1 MFRKNKPAFAG
12 FTPPKIRKS
21 MRGCRTRSGLFH
33 DRSVLLFLLPGLL
46 LLMIFYVIPF
56 FSGISYSVTDGSK
69 ANTFVGLKNYEA
81 LWQNKMFLLGLKN
94 TLELSVISAPLLWV
108 ASFFLALMLM
118 SIQPKGTFFRSAS
131 LLPYLAPSSAILLVW
146 LILFDYGGPL
156 NRIADM
162 LGVERVMWLE
172 SAALRMPIILMFI
185 WKNLGFCMVIF
196 LAALQ
201 TVPQSLYEYA
211 TLEGGGFFTKAFK
224 VALPHILPTAFLVF
238 VLAWINAFKI
248 FKEVYVIAGSYPDTS
263 VYTLQHYMN
272 NMFSRLDYQMVTA
285 AAYSFAV
292 IVLALFAVLF
302 ILQRRA
308 AQ

>member
-1 MFRKNKPAFAG
+1 M
-12 FTPPKIRKS
+12 
-21 MRGCRTRSGLFH
+21 
-33 DRSVLLFLLPGLL
+33 
-46 LLMIFYVIPF
+46 
-56 FSGISYSVTDGSK
+56 
-69 ANTFVGLKNYEA
+69 GLKNYEA

-108 ASFFLALMLM
+108 ASFLLALMPM

-162 LGVERVMWLE
+162 MGVERVMWLE
-172 SAALRMPIILMFI
+172 SAALRTPIILMFI

-292 IVLALFAVLF
+292 IVLSLFAVLF

>member
-1 MFRKNKPAFAG
+1 MFRKNK
-12 FTPPKIRKS
+12 S
-21 MRGCRTRSGLFH
+21 L
-33 DRSVLLFLLPGLL
+33 LLFLLPGLL

-69 ANTFVGLKNYEA
+69 TNAFVGLKNCEA
-81 LWQNKMFLLGLKN
+81 LWQNKMFILGLKN

-108 ASFFLALMLM
+108 ASFLLALILL

-156 NRIADM
+156 NRIADV
-162 LGVERVMWLE
+162 LGVERVVWLE
-172 SAALRMPIILMFI
+172 SAALRVPIILMFI

-211 TLEGGGFFTKAFK
+211 TLEGGGFFTKAFR

>member
-1 MFRKNKPAFAG
+1 MFRKN
-12 FTPPKIRKS
+12 TP
-21 MRGCRTRSGLFH
+21 ML
-33 DRSVLLFLLPGLL
+33 LLFLLPGLL
-46 LLMIFYVIPF
+46 LLLLFYVIPL
-56 FSGISYSVTDGSK
+56 FSGVSYSVTDGSK
-69 ANTFVGLKNYEA
+69 ANTFVGMRNYLS
-81 LWQNKMFLLGLKN
+81 LWQNKMFQLGLKN
-94 TLELSVISAPLLWV
+94 TLELSVISAPLLWIF
-108 ASFFLALMLM
+108 AFFLALLLL
-118 SIQPKGTFFRSAS
+118 SISPKGTFFRSSA
-131 LLPYLAPSSAILLVW
+131 LLPYLAPSSAMLLVW

-156 NRIADM
+156 NRMANA
-162 LGVERVMWLE
+162 LGLQRVMWLE
-172 SAALRMPIILMFI
+172 SSALRVPIILMFI

-211 TLEGGGFFTKAFK
+211 MLEGGGFFVKAFR
-224 VALPHILPTAFLVF
+224 VALPHILPTAFLIF

-248 FKEVYVIAGSYPDTS
+248 FKEVYIIAGSYPDRS

-292 IVLALFAVLF
+292 IVLVLFAVLF
-302 ILQRRA
+302 FLQRRT

>member
-1 MFRKNKPAFAG
+1 MFRKN
-12 FTPPKIRKS
+12 TP
-21 MRGCRTRSGLFH
+21 
-33 DRSVLLFLLPGLL
+33 VLMLFLLPGLL
-46 LLMIFYVIPF
+46 LLLLFYVIPL
-56 FSGISYSVTDGSK
+56 FSGVSYSVTDGSK
-69 ANTFVGLKNYEA
+69 ANTFVGMRNYLS
-81 LWQNKMFLLGLKN
+81 LWQNKMFQLGLKN
-94 TLELSVISAPLLWV
+94 TLELSVISAPLLWIF
-108 ASFFLALMLM
+108 AFFLALLLL
-118 SIQPKGTFFRSAS
+118 SISPKGTFFRSSA
-131 LLPYLAPSSAILLVW
+131 LLPYLAPSSAMLLVW

-156 NRIADM
+156 NRMADA
-162 LGVERVMWLE
+162 LSLQRVMWLE
-172 SAALRMPIILMFI
+172 SSALRVPIILMFI

-211 TLEGGGFFTKAFK
+211 TLEGGGFFVKAFR
-224 VALPHILPTAFLVF
+224 VALPHILPTAFLIF

-248 FKEVYVIAGSYPDTS
+248 FKEVYIIAGSYPDRS

-292 IVLALFAVLF
+292 IVLVLFAVLF
-302 ILQRRA
+302 FLQRRT

>member
-1 MFRKNKPAFAG
+1 MFRKN
-12 FTPPKIRKS
+12 TP
-21 MRGCRTRSGLFH
+21 
-33 DRSVLLFLLPGLL
+33 VLMLFLLPGLL
-46 LLMIFYVIPF
+46 LLLLFYVIPL
-56 FSGISYSVTDGSK
+56 FSGVSYSVTDGSK
-69 ANTFVGLKNYEA
+69 ANTFVGMRNYLS
-81 LWQNKMFLLGLKN
+81 LWQNKMFQLGLKN
-94 TLELSVISAPLLWV
+94 TLELSVISAPLLWIF
-108 ASFFLALMLM
+108 AFFLALLLL
-118 SIQPKGTFFRSAS
+118 SISPKGTFFRSSA
-131 LLPYLAPSSAILLVW
+131 LLPYLAPSSAMLLVW

-156 NRIADM
+156 NRMADA
-162 LGVERVMWLE
+162 LGLQRVMWLE
-172 SAALRMPIILMFI
+172 SSALRVPIILMFI

-211 TLEGGGFFTKAFK
+211 TLEGGGFFVKAFR
-224 VALPHILPTAFLVF
+224 VALPHILPTAFLIF

-248 FKEVYVIAGSYPDTS
+248 FKEVYIIAGSYPDRS

-292 IVLALFAVLF
+292 IVLVLFAVLF
-302 ILQRRA
+302 FLQRRT

>member
-1 MFRKNKPAFAG
+1 MFRKNKP
-12 FTPPKIRKS
+12 
-21 MRGCRTRSGLFH
+21 LL
-33 DRSVLLFLLPGLL
+33 LLFLLPGLSL
-46 LLMIFYVIPF
+46 LLIFYVIPL

-69 ANTFVGLKNYEA
+69 ANQFVGMSNYLS
-81 LWQNKMFLLGLKN
+81 LWQNKMFQLGLKN
-94 TLELSVISAPLLWV
+94 TLELSVISAPLLWIV
-108 ASFFLALMLM
+108 SFFLALLLQ
-118 SIQPKGTFFRSAS
+118 SISPRGGFFRSSA
-131 LLPYLAPSSAILLVW
+131 LLPYLAPSSAMLLVW

-156 NRIADM
+156 NRIADA
-162 LGVERVMWLE
+162 LGGERILWLE
-172 SAALRMPIILMFI
+172 SAALRVPIILMFI

-211 TLEGGGFFTKAFK
+211 TLEGGGFFVKAFR
-224 VALPHILPTAFLVF
+224 VALPHILPTAFLIF

-248 FKEVYVIAGSYPDTS
+248 FKEVYIIAGSYPDRS

-285 AAYSFAV
+285 SAYSFAM
-292 IVLALFAVLF
+292 IVLVLFAVLF
-302 ILQRRA
+302 LLQRRA

>member
-1 MFRKNKPAFAG
+1 MFRKNKPAFSG
-12 FTPPKIRKS
+12 CTPPRVRKTL
-21 MRGCRTRSGLFH
+21 RNCRARSGLFH

-46 LLMIFYVIPF
+46 LLLVFYVIPL
-56 FSGISYSVTDGSK
+56 FSGITYSVTDGSK
-69 ANTFVGLKNYEA
+69 VNAFVGMSNYLS
-81 LWQNKMFLLGLKN
+81 LWQNKMFRLGLKN
-94 TLELSVISAPLLWV
+94 TLELSVISAPMLWGC
-108 ASFFLALMLM
+108 AFFLALLLL
-118 SIQPKGTFFRSAS
+118 SIQPRGTFFRSAS
-131 LLPYLAPSSAILLVW
+131 LLPYLAPSSAMLLVW

-156 NRIADM
+156 NRVADA

-172 SAALRMPIILMFI
+172 SAALRAPIILMFI

-248 FKEVYVIAGSYPDTS
+248 FKEVYIIAGSYPDRS

-285 AAYSFAV
+285 SAYSFAV
-292 IVLALFAVLF
+292 IVLALFGVLF
-302 ILQRRA
+302 LLQRRA

>member
-1 MFRKNKPAFAG
+1 MFRKN
-12 FTPPKIRKS
+12 TP
-21 MRGCRTRSGLFH
+21 ML
-33 DRSVLLFLLPGLL
+33 LLFLLPGLL
-46 LLMIFYVIPF
+46 LLMLFYVIPL
-56 FSGISYSVTDGSK
+56 FSGVSYSVTDGSK
-69 ANTFVGLKNYEA
+69 ANTFVGMRNYLS
-81 LWQNKMFLLGLKN
+81 LWQNKMFQLGLKN
-94 TLELSVISAPLLWV
+94 TLELSVISAPLLWIF
-108 ASFFLALMLM
+108 AFFLALLLL
-118 SIQPKGTFFRSAS
+118 SISPKGTFFRSSA
-131 LLPYLAPSSAILLVW
+131 LLPYLAPSSAMLLVW

-156 NRIADM
+156 NRMADA
-162 LGVERVMWLE
+162 LGLQRVMWLE
-172 SAALRMPIILMFI
+172 SSALRVPIILMFI

-201 TVPQSLYEYA
+201 AVPQSLYEYA
-211 TLEGGGFFTKAFK
+211 MLEGGGFFVKAFR

-248 FKEVYVIAGSYPDTS
+248 FKEVYIIAGSYPDRS

-292 IVLALFAVLF
+292 IVLVLFAVLF
-302 ILQRRA
+302 LLQRRT

>member
-1 MFRKNKPAFAG
+1 MFRKNK
-12 FTPPKIRKS
+12 S
-21 MRGCRTRSGLFH
+21 L
-33 DRSVLLFLLPGLL
+33 LLFLLPGLL
-46 LLMIFYVIPF
+46 LLLIFYVIPF

-108 ASFFLALMLM
+108 ASFLLALMLM
-118 SIQPKGTFFRSAS
+118 SIQPKGTFFRSVS

-146 LILFDYGGPL
+146 LIFFDYGGPL

-162 LGVERVMWLE
+162 MGVERVMWLE
-172 SAALRMPIILMFI
+172 SAALRTPIILMFI

>member
-1 MFRKNKPAFAG
+1 MFRKDK
-12 FTPPKIRKS
+12 R
-21 MRGCRTRSGLFH
+21 
-33 DRSVLLFLLPGLL
+33 LFLFLFPGIF

-56 FSGISYSVTDGSK
+56 FSGISYSVTDGSMVN
-69 ANTFVGLKNYEA
+69 AFVGLKNYEA

-108 ASFFLALMLM
+108 ASFLLALMLM

-162 LGVERVMWLE
+162 MGVERVMWLE
-172 SAALRMPIILMFI
+172 SAALRTPIILMFI

-224 VALPHILPTAFLVF
+224 VALPHIMPTAFLVF
-238 VLAWINAFKI
+238 VLAWITAFKI